1 MSILMTAN
9 AIEELLE
16 YSKAL
21 KCDIIR
27 VRNKTIY
34 GTDNNFIHL
43 RVIKSKFNHEFP
55 DMIFY
60 LKDFTEFIKQM
71 TDYIELAID
80 IPIDISNFLTIHYEY
95 TDLFDNLIKSV
106 EHHVFHLIS
115 LYNEDLKSND
125 DFNKINSMKAGDGIG
140 LLKLSE
146 RYILTLYNGLLP
158 INKSDKVEVNIRDID
173 NYRYLANFTIIKKK
187 FSIDIYFMYLFLT

>member
-1 MSILMTAN
+1 MLITMDEL
-9 AIEELLE
+9 IEIFE

-27 VRNKTIY
+27 VRNKTMY

-43 RVIKSKFNHEFP
+43 RVLKSDLNNEFP

-60 LKDFTEFIKQM
+60 SRDLFEFMKILQS
-71 TDYIELAID
+71 TPDTPNIN
-80 IPIDISNFLTIHYEY
+80 ISKFITIHYEY
-95 TDLFDNLIKSV
+95 TNIFENLIKNVS
-106 EHHVFHLIS
+106 HYAFSIIS
-115 LYNEDLKSND
+115 FYNDDLKSND
-125 DFNKINSMKAGDGIG
+125 NFNTINAMKAGDGIG

-158 INKSDKVEVNIRDID
+158 INKSDKVEVYIRDID
-173 NYRYLANFTIIKKK
+173 DYRYLANFTIIKKK
-187 FSIDIYFMYLFLT
+187 FSIDVYFMYLFLN